1 MAAETTLDDLTLEM
15 MELNQTTIGMDK
27 RITLSNDY
35 LNNINANSW
44 ATFEQLHVIAN
55 ILSGNQLAA
64 LEKAKEDGALQQQ
77 MIDALKGIQD
87 NTKEKKR
94 AKDLDISLGPAGI
107 LGGLMAFLG
116 GFVKGYIENFSKVAK
131 GFYNLVKA
139 GFSVLGD
146 WMKASWKW
154 VKETNIGKALG
165 GKIASLIA
173 GISMQFDLLMD
184 SVKSYFKTVSGEGS
198 ILTKIKGAFES
209 VKNFFIKPLDNIADE
224 FRLWK
229 EYLGPVVT
237 KIKGLLAPIFDLGA
251 RMDDVKGFFTVIKD
265 TVSGWVQNVFS
276 KVKDILGVLG
286 GGDGALAKIG
296 KFFGKF
302 LAPVTFLLTLW
313 DTVKGAIDGYEKGG
327 IMGAVKGALTGFL
340 SSIVGEPLNL
350 LKGLASWIAEKLGF
364 TNFSKML
371 DSFDFAALIK
381 SGIEGIYN
389 WFATLFTDPGAALTT
404 LWNNLV
410 GAGGLMDLLFKP
422 IDMLINWV
430 MEKFSFKAPGDKDFS
445 IGNLV
450 RGLWNGIIEGVASFV
465 EGISWMPNAAAD
477 KIRGL
482 KAGEATFDVKT
493 SAMPEKVVPPT
504 GDTLKTAA
512 SEKRNT
518 DTVAEAARDTAIMS
532 GVGNTAVSGGGG
544 STTVNS
550 SNSNATVN
558 ISTGSLPDRT
568 DWSVMSGSFG
578 LAP

>member
-1 MAAETTLDDLTLEM
+1 MADTTLDDLTLEM

-35 LNNINANSW
+35 LNNITANSW
-44 ATFEQLHVIAN
+44 ASFEQLHIIAN

-64 LEKAKEDGALQQQ
+64 LEKAKEDGALQQK
-77 MIDALKGIQD
+77 MIDALKGVQE
-87 NTKEKKR
+87 NTKEKKK
-94 AKDLDISLGPAGI
+94 AKELDLSLGPAGI
-107 LGGLMAFLG
+107 LGGLMGFLG
-116 GFVKGYIENFSKVAK
+116 GFIKGYIQNFSKVAK

-154 VKETNIGKALG
+154 VKQTDFGKSIGNVVSTIIKNVKAE
-165 GKIASLIA
+165 I
-173 GISMQFDLLMD
+173 DLWGD
-184 SVKSYFKTVSGEGS
+184 SIKGLFKGTGESS
-198 ILTKIKGAFES
+198 ILGKVRGAWES
-209 VKNFFIKPLDNIADE
+209 VKNFFIKPFDNIADE

-251 RMDDVKGFFTVIKD
+251 RMDDVKGFFTIIKD
-265 TVSGWVQNVFS
+265 TVKGWVQNVFS
-276 KVKDILGVLG
+276 KVKDMLGVLG

-302 LAPVTFLLTLW
+302 FAPVTFLLTLW

-364 TNFSKML
+364 TEFSKML

-410 GAGGLMDLLFKP
+410 GEGGLMDLLFKP

-430 MEKFSFKAPGDKDFS
+430 MEKFDFKAPGDKDFS
-445 IGNLV
+445 VGNLV

-465 EGISWMPNAAAD
+465 EGISWMPDAAAD
-477 KIRGL
+477 KIRAL

-493 SAMPEKVVPPT
+493 SATPEKVVPPT

-532 GVGNTAVSGGGG
+532 GVGSTAVSGGGG